1 MKYYLDESYSLKFR
15 TRLYHLNTAIGT
27 GEVGRAVG
35 AVGLGF
41 IAVLALPIL
50 IELGAAQ
57 AIVTDIVVGEVVDKI
72 SAAVGLPIGEILA
85 FKDIKH

>member
-1 MKYYLDESYSLKFR
+1 M
-15 TRLYHLNTAIGT
+15 NTAIGT